1 MYVVTI
7 GSPIVESQ
15 GQILFK
21 EFGFSGHKH
30 ISIFS
35 HSQSS
40 DLEQEIEVELV
51 NLSKVGES
59 PIVIIDFCN
68 WELQLGTSCPAE
80 MQAQGATDLIPSAM
94 QILNVIKRNCN
105 ARPILL
111 SLRFGERTG
120 LMDRLRSLSDDFGT
134 AIIEMTVNN
143 PGAFAAR
150 NSQLAQEEIRLL
162 NRKIRSE
169 FAISSLSH
177 PNLRDFQSAKRKAL
191 KLLVDRSDELQVKDS
206 FTCGDLTQH
215 FCYQRGEIRHDKPP
229 RLTIFFNGAIDTS
242 IAKGR
247 PVFQRTSWWSEIHG
261 SKLSVPD
268 PTLTKDDLL
277 TTGWAQGS
285 DKHWGTAIQ
294 AGVSQGV
301 IEFWRNSEG
310 LSSEEGEIQMYGT
323 SAGGFQ
329 ALMAGAFVD
338 PQRVIVNNAQFDW
351 LKAEGRSAVKKTLDL
366 AYSNRIPGRS
376 IRENWPWKVL
386 VSEFYSRVRFAPPI
400 DYYLNLSSEIDR
412 TVQWPAFEKFMFSSL
427 GRKYGNGFNLF
438 AYEDP
443 IRGHNPLGKE
453 LTIQLLNSPIRH
465 LS

>member
-1 MYVVTI
+1 M
-7 GSPIVESQ
+7 ESQ

-21 EFGFSGHKH
+21 EFEFSGHKH
-30 ISIFS
+30 INIFS
-35 HSQSS
+35 HSPSS
-40 DLEQEIEVELV
+40 DLGQEIEAELI
-51 NLSKVGES
+51 NLSKVGEK
-59 PIVIIDFCN
+59 PVVIIDFYN
-68 WELQLGTSCPAE
+68 WELQLGTPCPVEA
-80 MQAQGATDLIPSAM
+80 QAQSATDLISSAI

-111 SLRFGERTG
+111 SLRFGEREG
-120 LMDRLRSLSDDFGT
+120 LIERLRSLSDDFGD

-143 PGAFAAR
+143 TGAFAAG
-150 NSQLAQEEIRLL
+150 NPQLAQDEIRLL
-162 NRKIRSE
+162 NRRIRSK
-169 FAISSLSH
+169 FAISTLSLA
-177 PNLRDFQSAKRKAL
+177 NLRDFQSAKRETL
-191 KLLVDRSDELQVKDS
+191 KFLVDRSDDLQVRDS

-247 PVFQRTSWWSEIHG
+247 PVFQRTSWWNEIHG
-261 SKLSVPD
+261 SKISIPD
-268 PTLTKDDLL
+268 PTLSKDETL

-301 IEFWRNSEG
+301 IEFWRKSEG
-310 LSSEEGEIQMYGT
+310 LGSEEGEVQMYGT

-366 AYSNRIPGRS
+366 AYSNRIPGSS
-376 IRENWPWKVL
+376 IRENWHWRVL

-400 DYYLNLSSEIDR
+400 DYYLNLSSKIDR
-412 TVQWPAFEKFMFSSL
+412 TVQWPALEKFMFSSQ
-427 GRKYGNGFNLF
+427 GSKYGGGFNLF
-438 AYEDP
+438 AYKDP

-453 LTIQLLNSPIRH
+453 LTIQILNSSIRH
-465 LS
+465 LP